1 MITKK
6 IRDERKIMK
15 QKFDRQRQKKRKRVK
30 KDKSESKGEIRF

>member
-15 QKFDRQRQKKRKRVK
+15 QKFDRQRQKKRERVK
-30 KDKSESKGEIRF
+30 KDKSESKNEI